1 MAVLMFCPGSDHF
14 SEASALIEA
23 LSIWLC
29 SPAEQGHGPIQQSVS
44 GGKPS
49 VSEIHRRMSSRR
61 DELL

>member
-29 SPAEQGHGPIQQSVS
+29 TPAEQGHGPIQCQAANLRFQKSTD
-44 GGKPS
+44 G
-49 VSEIHRRMSSRR
+49 
-61 DELL
+61 